1 MCINSFEE
9 VKELFV
15 YDGAIDNNLRIH
27 MVENGNILNKETHQW
42 MADLNLH
49 RPRLLI
55 FLKDSTNS
63 KIHLDVDTTVE
74 TWAEIVRPLRLRKL
88 DYRDYLR
95 TCAINW
101 IYDITG
107 APTVTG
113 VTKWYEASNPPD
125 MITTTD
131 VGTGS
136 MAWLNES
143 QFDGK
148 AISECRHSRPVSL
161 FNASIPHCIKGARNR
176 LCISLRF
183 DLGDDINP
191 SYEKMLNHFGN
202 DVIMEHPEYN
212 LTGNEE

>member
-1 MCINSFEE
+1 MRNTYHYINAPEMCIDSFEE
-9 VKELFV
+9 VKALFV

-95 TCAINW
+95 T
-101 IYDITG
+101 YH
-107 APTVTG
+107 
-113 VTKWYEASNPPD
+113 KE
-125 MITTTD
+125 
-131 VGTGS
+131 
-136 MAWLNES
+136 
-143 QFDGK
+143 
-148 AISECRHSRPVSL
+148 
-161 FNASIPHCIKGARNR
+161 
-176 LCISLRF
+176 
-183 DLGDDINP
+183 
-191 SYEKMLNHFGN
+191 
-202 DVIMEHPEYN
+202 
-212 LTGNEE
+212 